1 MRTNDFTAKQIILG
15 LVEVVRLE
23 IESKKKT
30 LSIGDEELVQKIMS
44 KISEANKEF
53 ATEKEELR
61 YWGIVT
67 REVAWYEA
75 NTEESEEII
84 NRLKSGDQLF
94 AQKFFY
100 STNTN
105 GCNISRFRSK
115 ILANIKQTYKIEVS
129 VEEFG
134 DILYTF
140 LWNEGTWSILD
151 KYSRKSSFFCWLS
164 EVAQHELIRYLEDMK
179 LINVTR
185 ERTAGNTRLL
195 GLSIAP
201 EMWEYILNDTMPNGL
216 YKDVLFSTL
225 VERNTEEKMMKSFC
239 LKIEDLHRL
248 QKKAEADLKDR
259 LIRSD
264 RGYEELVLR
273 DKTPRVIE
281 VSEEFAKDFCVWQE
295 GKSNANPLADVLGV
309 DLNHEDLQKKVVD
322 FLYTIPQKLK
332 WTEEERIVWTLRFI
346 EDTAPIEVA
355 ERIGRKR
362 SWVDTKYSRL
372 NARFNKAVKDWWS
385 KNAKIVGE
393 SLVQIVIEHQ
403 TFIPLLL

>member
-1 MRTNDFTAKQIILG
+1 MRTNDFTAKQTILG

-30 LSIGDEELVQKIMS
+30 LTIGDEELVQKIMS
-44 KISEANKEF
+44 KVSEVNKEF

-94 AQKFFY
+94 VQKFFY

-185 ERTAGNTRLL
+185 GRTAGNTRLL

-239 LKIEDLHRL
+239 LKKEDLHRL

-372 NARFNKAVKDWWS
+372 NVRFNKAVKEWWAE
-385 KNAKIVGE
+385 NAK
-393 SLVQIVIEHQ
+393 
-403 TFIPLLL
+403 

>member
-84 NRLKSGDQLF
+84 NRLKTGDQLF

-295 GKSNANPLADVLGV
+295 GKSNANPLADMLGV

-385 KNAKIVGE
+385 KNAK
-393 SLVQIVIEHQ
+393 
-403 TFIPLLL
+403 

>member
-1 MRTNDFTAKQIILG
+1 MRTNDFTAKQTILG

-30 LSIGDEELVQKIMS
+30 LKIGDEELVQKIMS
-44 KISEANKEF
+44 KVSEANKEF

-185 ERTAGNTRLL
+185 ERTAGSTRLL

-216 YKDVLFSTL
+216 YKDVLFSTF

-239 LKIEDLHRL
+239 LKKEDLHRL

-372 NARFNKAVKDWWS
+372 NVRFNKAVKEWWAE
-385 KNAKIVGE
+385 NAK
-393 SLVQIVIEHQ
+393 
-403 TFIPLLL
+403 

>member
-1 MRTNDFTAKQIILG
+1 MRTNDFTAKQTILG

-30 LSIGDEELVQKIMS
+30 LTIGDEELVQKIMS
-44 KISEANKEF
+44 KVSEVNKEF

-225 VERNTEEKMMKSFC
+225 VERYTEEKIMKSFC
-239 LKIEDLHRL
+239 LKKEDLHRL

-264 RGYEELVLR
+264 CGYEELVLR
-273 DKTPRVIE
+273 DKTSRVIE

-295 GKSNANPLADVLGV
+295 GKGNANPLADVLGV

-346 EDTAPIEVA
+346 EDTAPVEVA

-372 NARFNKAVKDWWS
+372 NVRFNKAVKEWWAE
-385 KNAKIVGE
+385 NAK
-393 SLVQIVIEHQ
+393 
-403 TFIPLLL
+403 

>member
-1 MRTNDFTAKQIILG
+1 MRTNDFTAKQTILG
-15 LVEVVRLE
+15 LVEVIRLE

-44 KISEANKEF
+44 KVLEANKEF

-239 LKIEDLHRL
+239 LKKEDLHRL

-259 LIRSD
+259 LIRSNC
-264 RGYEELVLR
+264 GYEELVLR
-273 DKTPRVIE
+273 DKTSRVIE

-295 GKSNANPLADVLGV
+295 GKSNANPLADVLGI

-372 NARFNKAVKDWWS
+372 NVRFNKAIKEWWAE
-385 KNAKIVGE
+385 NAK
-393 SLVQIVIEHQ
+393 
-403 TFIPLLL
+403 

>member
-1 MRTNDFTAKQIILG
+1 MRTNDFTAKQTILG

-44 KISEANKEF
+44 KVSEANKEF

-84 NRLKSGDQLF
+84 NRLKSGGQLF

-239 LKIEDLHRL
+239 LKKEDLHRL

-281 VSEEFAKDFCVWQE
+281 VSEGFAKDFCVWQE
-295 GKSNANPLADVLGV
+295 GKSNANPLADVLEV
-309 DLNHEDLQKKVVD
+309 DLSHEDLQKKVVD

-385 KNAKIVGE
+385 KNAK
-393 SLVQIVIEHQ
+393 
-403 TFIPLLL
+403 

>member
-1 MRTNDFTAKQIILG
+1 MRTNDFTAKQTILG

-225 VERNTEEKMMKSFC
+225 VERNTEEKIMKSFC
-239 LKIEDLHRL
+239 LKKEDLHRL

-281 VSEEFAKDFCVWQE
+281 VSEEFARDFCVWQE

-372 NARFNKAVKDWWS
+372 NVRFNKAVKEWWAE
-385 KNAKIVGE
+385 NAK
-393 SLVQIVIEHQ
+393 
-403 TFIPLLL
+403 

>member
-1 MRTNDFTAKQIILG
+1 MRTNDFTAKQTILG

-30 LSIGDEELVQKIMS
+30 LKIGDEELVQKIMS
-44 KISEANKEF
+44 KVSEANKEF

-185 ERTAGNTRLL
+185 ERTAGSTRLL

-239 LKIEDLHRL
+239 LKKEDLHRL

-372 NARFNKAVKDWWS
+372 NVRFNKAVKEWWAE
-385 KNAKIVGE
+385 NAK
-393 SLVQIVIEHQ
+393 
-403 TFIPLLL
+403 

>member
-1 MRTNDFTAKQIILG
+1 MRTNDFTAKQTILG

-30 LSIGDEELVQKIMS
+30 LTIGDEELVQKIMS

-225 VERNTEEKMMKSFC
+225 VKRNTEEKMMKSFC
-239 LKIEDLHRL
+239 LKKEDLHRL

-281 VSEEFAKDFCVWQE
+281 VSEEFARDFCVWQE

-346 EDTAPIEVA
+346 EDTAPVEVA

-372 NARFNKAVKDWWS
+372 NVRFNKAVKEWWAE
-385 KNAKIVGE
+385 NAK
-393 SLVQIVIEHQ
+393 
-403 TFIPLLL
+403 

>member
-1 MRTNDFTAKQIILG
+1 MRTNDFTAKQTILG

-30 LSIGDEELVQKIMS
+30 LTIGDEELVQKIMS
-44 KISEANKEF
+44 KVSEVNKEF

-225 VERNTEEKMMKSFC
+225 VKRNTEEKMMKSFC
-239 LKIEDLHRL
+239 LKKEDLHRL

-281 VSEEFAKDFCVWQE
+281 VSEEFARDFCVWQE

-372 NARFNKAVKDWWS
+372 NVRFNKAVKEWWAE
-385 KNAKIVGE
+385 NAK
-393 SLVQIVIEHQ
+393 
-403 TFIPLLL
+403 

>member
-1 MRTNDFTAKQIILG
+1 MRTNDFTAKQTILG

-30 LSIGDEELVQKIMS
+30 LTIGDEELVQKIMS
-44 KISEANKEF
+44 KVSEANKEF

-225 VERNTEEKMMKSFC
+225 VKRNTEEKMMKSFC

-385 KNAKIVGE
+385 KNAK
-393 SLVQIVIEHQ
+393 
-403 TFIPLLL
+403 

>member
-1 MRTNDFTAKQIILG
+1 MRTNDFTAKQTILG

-44 KISEANKEF
+44 KVSEANKEF

-216 YKDVLFSTL
+216 YKDVLFSTM

-239 LKIEDLHRL
+239 LKKEDLHRL

-309 DLNHEDLQKKVVD
+309 DLNHEDLQKKVVY

-346 EDTAPIEVA
+346 EDTAPVEVA

-372 NARFNKAVKDWWS
+372 NVRFNKAVKEWWAE
-385 KNAKIVGE
+385 NAK
-393 SLVQIVIEHQ
+393 
-403 TFIPLLL
+403 

>member
-1 MRTNDFTAKQIILG
+1 MRTNDFTAKQTILG

-44 KISEANKEF
+44 KVSEANKEF

-61 YWGIVT
+61 YWGVVT

-225 VERNTEEKMMKSFC
+225 VKRNTEEKMMKSFC

-385 KNAKIVGE
+385 KNAK
-393 SLVQIVIEHQ
+393 
-403 TFIPLLL
+403 

>member
-1 MRTNDFTAKQIILG
+1 MRTNDFTAKQTILG

-44 KISEANKEF
+44 KVSEANKEF

-239 LKIEDLHRL
+239 LKKEDLHRL

-281 VSEEFAKDFCVWQE
+281 VSEEFTKDFCVWQE

-385 KNAKIVGE
+385 KNAK
-393 SLVQIVIEHQ
+393 
-403 TFIPLLL
+403 

>member
-44 KISEANKEF
+44 KVSEANKEF

-239 LKIEDLHRL
+239 LKKEDLHRL
-248 QKKAEADLKDR
+248 QKRAEADLKDR

-385 KNAKIVGE
+385 KNAK
-393 SLVQIVIEHQ
+393 
-403 TFIPLLL
+403 

>member
-1 MRTNDFTAKQIILG
+1 MRTNDFTAKQTILG

-44 KISEANKEF
+44 KVSEVNKEF

-239 LKIEDLHRL
+239 LKKEDLHRL

-372 NARFNKAVKDWWS
+372 NVRFNKAVKEWWAEH
-385 KNAKIVGE
+385 AK
-393 SLVQIVIEHQ
+393 
-403 TFIPLLL
+403 

>member
-1 MRTNDFTAKQIILG
+1 MRTNDFTAKQTILS

-44 KISEANKEF
+44 KVSEANKEF

-195 GLSIAP
+195 GLSIAL
-201 EMWEYILNDTMPNGL
+201 EMWKYILNDTMPNGL

-239 LKIEDLHRL
+239 LKKEDLHRL

-264 RGYEELVLR
+264 CGYEELVLR
-273 DKTPRVIE
+273 DKTSRVIE

-332 WTEEERIVWTLRFI
+332 WTEEECIVWTLRFI

-372 NARFNKAVKDWWS
+372 NVRFNKAIKEWWAE
-385 KNAKIVGE
+385 NAK
-393 SLVQIVIEHQ
+393 
-403 TFIPLLL
+403 

>member
-1 MRTNDFTAKQIILG
+1 MRTNDFTAKQTILG

-30 LSIGDEELVQKIMS
+30 LKIGDEELVQKIMS
-44 KISEANKEF
+44 KVSEANKEF

-61 YWGIVT
+61 YWGIVI

-151 KYSRKSSFFCWLS
+151 NYSRKSSFFCWLS

-225 VERNTEEKMMKSFC
+225 VKRNTEEKMMKSFC
-239 LKIEDLHRL
+239 LKKEDLHRL

-259 LIRSD
+259 LIRSNS
-264 RGYEELVLR
+264 GYEELVLR
-273 DKTPRVIE
+273 DKSPRTIE
-281 VSEEFAKDFCVWQE
+281 VSEEFAKELSLWQE
-295 GKSNANPLADVLGV
+295 EKSNANPLADVLGV
-309 DLNHEDLQKKVVD
+309 NLNKEDLQTKAVE
-322 FLYTIPQKLK
+322 FLYTIPDLLK

-346 EDTAPIEVA
+346 EDTAPVEVA
-355 ERIGRKR
+355 ERVGRKR

-372 NARFNKAVKDWWS
+372 NARFNEAIKKWWAE
-385 KNAKIVGE
+385 NAR
-393 SLVQIVIEHQ
+393 
-403 TFIPLLL
+403 

>member
-1 MRTNDFTAKQIILG
+1 MRTNDFTAKQTILG

-30 LSIGDEELVQKIMS
+30 LTIGDEELVQKIMS
-44 KISEANKEF
+44 KVSEANKEF

-201 EMWEYILNDTMPNGL
+201 EMWEYILNDTMPNSL

-225 VERNTEEKMMKSFC
+225 VKRNTEEKMMKSFC
-239 LKIEDLHRL
+239 LKKEDLHRL

-281 VSEEFAKDFCVWQE
+281 VSEEFAKDFCIWQE

-372 NARFNKAVKDWWS
+372 NARFNKAVKEWWS
-385 KNAKIVGE
+385 KNAK
-393 SLVQIVIEHQ
+393 
-403 TFIPLLL
+403 

>member
-1 MRTNDFTAKQIILG
+1 MRTNDFTAKQTILG

-30 LSIGDEELVQKIMS
+30 LTIGDEELVQKIMS

-53 ATEKEELR
+53 TTEKEELR

-216 YKDVLFSTL
+216 YKDVLFSTM

-239 LKIEDLHRL
+239 LKKEDLHRL

-372 NARFNKAVKDWWS
+372 NVRFNKAVKEWWAE
-385 KNAKIVGE
+385 NAK
-393 SLVQIVIEHQ
+393 
-403 TFIPLLL
+403 

>member
-195 GLSIAP
+195 SLSIAP

-385 KNAKIVGE
+385 KNAK
-393 SLVQIVIEHQ
+393 
-403 TFIPLLL
+403 

>member
-1 MRTNDFTAKQIILG
+1 MRTNSFTTKQTILG

-23 IESKKKT
+23 IESKNKT
-30 LSIGDEELVQKIMS
+30 LSIGDNELVQKIMS

-61 YWGIVT
+61 YWGVVT

-84 NRLKSGDQLF
+84 SRLKSGDRLF

-100 STNTN
+100 STNAN

-115 ILANIKQTYKIEVS
+115 ILANIKQTYKIDVS

-164 EVAQHELIRYLEDMK
+164 EVAQHELIRYLEDKK

-216 YKDVLFSTL
+216 YKDILFSTL

-239 LKIEDLHRL
+239 LKKEDLHRL

-281 VSEEFAKDFCVWQE
+281 VSEGFAKDFCVWQE

-385 KNAKIVGE
+385 KNAK
-393 SLVQIVIEHQ
+393 
-403 TFIPLLL
+403 

>member
-1 MRTNDFTAKQIILG
+1 MRTNDFTAKQTILG

-44 KISEANKEF
+44 KVSEANKEF

-201 EMWEYILNDTMPNGL
+201 EMWKYILNDTMPNGL

-239 LKIEDLHRL
+239 LKKEDLHRL

-372 NARFNKAVKDWWS
+372 NVRFNKAVKEWWAEH
-385 KNAKIVGE
+385 AK
-393 SLVQIVIEHQ
+393 
-403 TFIPLLL
+403 

>member
-1 MRTNDFTAKQIILG
+1 MRTNDFTAKQTILG

-225 VERNTEEKMMKSFC
+225 VKRNTEEKMMKSFC

-281 VSEEFAKDFCVWQE
+281 VSEEFTKDFCVWQE

-385 KNAKIVGE
+385 KNAK
-393 SLVQIVIEHQ
+393 
-403 TFIPLLL
+403 

>member
-1 MRTNDFTAKQIILG
+1 MRTNDFTAKQTILG

-239 LKIEDLHRL
+239 LKKEDLHRL

-372 NARFNKAVKDWWS
+372 NVRFNKAVKEWWAE
-385 KNAKIVGE
+385 NA
-393 SLVQIVIEHQ
+393 
-403 TFIPLLL
+403 T

>member
-1 MRTNDFTAKQIILG
+1 MRTNDFTAKQTILG

-30 LSIGDEELVQKIMS
+30 LTIGDEELVQKIMD
-44 KISEANKEF
+44 KVSEANKEF

-61 YWGIVT
+61 YWGVVT

-239 LKIEDLHRL
+239 LKKEDLHRL

-372 NARFNKAVKDWWS
+372 NVRFNKAVKEWWAE
-385 KNAKIVGE
+385 NA
-393 SLVQIVIEHQ
+393 
-403 TFIPLLL
+403 T

>member
-1 MRTNDFTAKQIILG
+1 MRTNDFTAKQTILG

-115 ILANIKQTYKIEVS
+115 ILANIKQTYKREVS

-201 EMWEYILNDTMPNGL
+201 EMWEYILNDTMPNSL

-225 VERNTEEKMMKSFC
+225 VKRNTEEKMMKSFC

-372 NARFNKAVKDWWS
+372 NVRFNKAVKEWWAE
-385 KNAKIVGE
+385 NAK
-393 SLVQIVIEHQ
+393 
-403 TFIPLLL
+403 